1 MFFASSV
8 PPSAQDVLQ
17 PCGRLGRFGNNPPAR
32 LQRVE
37 EGLASGQ
44 RATLHFALQRQR
56 LPAVGGCDETEFVA
70 FTDELS
76 CERVERQLAVRA
88 ARNCAKVGIR
98 QRPGS
103 VRSMPCRKRRTQ
115 PAAISAWRI
124 RCSATGLSSSSS
136 LGPFVSHVELFWTMP
151 EFKAFFE
158 QLATFCRVLL
168 FDKAGV
174 GLVGPR
180 PASSHAG

>member
-1 MFFASSV
+1 MHYDQLNQMFFASSL

-88 ARNCAKVGIR
+88 ARNCAKVGSRSAR
-98 QRPGS
+98 QQYAQCRGGNVVRCLRRSEPGVSGVRRRAGRARLRRADGHPRRAVLGHARSSRPSSISSPRS
-103 VRSMPCRKRRTQ
+103 V
-115 PAAISAWRI
+115 
-124 RCSATGLSSSSS
+124 
-136 LGPFVSHVELFWTMP
+136 
-151 EFKAFFE
+151 
-158 QLATFCRVLL
+158 
-168 FDKAGV
+168 
-174 GLVGPR
+174 
-180 PASSHAG
+180 AS